1 MSLRKALTIPF
12 VLLMLIL
19 AGVIAL
25 LSYRTGQDAVNHL
38 TERHIAEI
46 AHRVSL
52 AVERHLVGAR
62 VALEAV
68 FPEHDGRYQ
77 LPPSAISDL
86 EPRMAVATALHTD
99 PNNYVYFGTHDGQF
113 LGVYR
118 QDKSSVEVRQKK
130 LASAPREL
138 IHVDELTGKRA
149 LIKREQAIFEPR
161 ERPWYKQAVAANAPA
176 WTPVYVDFTK
186 KELVTTRVHPVHR
199 ASADGGKALAGVL
212 ATDVSLAKLSAFM
225 KTLSASKNGVVYLV
239 DSGGELIASSTGD
252 ALSMTEGA
260 QVKRIAATTSA
271 SMLIRESYVPFRDYV
286 VKGAQISTPLFKRI
300 NTSAG
305 ATLTA
310 VHIIRDKLG
319 LSWYV
324 IVAAPES
331 DFTAPFSKAVLI
343 SILLSIGA
351 AAIAVMIGLWIL
363 NWVTRDIAILSQA
376 TSRLREGQS
385 YSPLP
390 IQRGDEIGLLARSFE
405 RMHIDLQTDPLSQ
418 LYNRDTFTKL
428 MNREIAMNEAI
439 PLPDHFGLLFID
451 LDRFKDVNDEHGHI
465 TGNRVL
471 AEVATRLKSTLR
483 SEDIVCR
490 YAGDEFTAL
499 VRGLDDYSSA
509 KVIVEKIHA
518 AIAAPMTEIVG
529 KYGEPLQIQA
539 SVGYAIYPSDGRTD
553 LELINVADKRMYRDK
568 WLSR

>member
-1 MSLRKALTIPF
+1 
-12 VLLMLIL
+12 
-19 AGVIAL
+19 
-25 LSYRTGQDAVNHL
+25 
-38 TERHIAEI
+38 
-46 AHRVSL
+46 
-52 AVERHLVGAR
+52 
-62 VALEAV
+62 
-68 FPEHDGRYQ
+68 
-77 LPPSAISDL
+77 
-86 EPRMAVATALHTD
+86 
-99 PNNYVYFGTHDGQF
+99 
-113 LGVYR
+113 
-118 QDKSSVEVRQKK
+118 
-130 LASAPREL
+130 
-138 IHVDELTGKRA
+138 
-149 LIKREQAIFEPR
+149 
-161 ERPWYKQAVAANAPA
+161 VAANAPA

>member
-149 LIKREQAIFEPR
+149 LIKREEAIFEPR